1 LPATIFPQEI
11 GSKISF
17 PALKIIRGYYISCM
31 SDPQKEKLTKEI
43 VVMIQP
49 SLYQQFKDKCSENYV
64 SVSEV
69 VRQFIRDYVKQED
82 K

>member
-1 LPATIFPQEI
+1 
-11 GSKISF
+11 
-17 PALKIIRGYYISCM
+17 M
-31 SDPQKEKLTKEI
+31 NNPQKEKLTKEI

-49 SLYQQFKDKCSENYV
+49 SLYEQFKDKCSENYV

-69 VRQFIRDYVKQED
+69 VRQFIREYIKED